1 MKLHIRNIKSGKISR
16 LEKTDCREKS
26 FLKITKNDI
35 KPFPQTAGSSSLE
48 EARKHTKS
56 RLNDD
61 TGTVDRDKFEC
72 VRSRDQR
79 LSGHK
84 CTFLVTLNSQLR
96 RPLLRVTN
104 VTHRQTRGS
113 TLMQIRMSKVIVSCV
128 IKSESTSC

>member
-1 MKLHIRNIKSGKISR
+1 VGNA
-16 LEKTDCREKS
+16 DCREKS

-48 EARKHTKS
+48 GARKHTKS
-56 RLNDD
+56 RFNDD
-61 TGTVDRDKFEC
+61 TGIVDRDKFEC
-72 VRSRDQR
+72 IRSRDQR

-84 CTFLVTLNSQLR
+84 CTYLVTLNSQL

-128 IKSESTSC
+128 KSESSSC